1 MTSNYILN
9 VAAAVSGKEEGF
21 RADHPE
27 AGPLMQYSMAVIIIY
42 LVFIFVFSYG
52 AAKLSY
58 AYNVSIGTSSG
69 MTMVY
74 SVLSFFLSSL
84 YYPYY
89 AMFLNPVGQKKGKN
103 SGKN

>member
-9 VAAAVSGKEEGF
+9 VAAAVTGKEEGF

-27 AGPLMQYSMAVIIIY
+27 AGALMQYSMAVIIIY
-42 LVFIFVFSYG
+42 LVFIFLFSYG

-58 AYNVSIGTSSG
+58 TYNVSIGTSSG
-69 MTMVY
+69 MTVFYTILNFM
-74 SVLSFFLSSL
+74 FSSL

-89 AMFLNPVGQKKGKN
+89 AIMLNPVGQKKKGSNKN
-103 SGKN
+103 